1 MAVISRKERKKK
13 VKFRILLNV
22 GSNHTNN
29 FFQMNFRGE
38 LTLDMMPSNY
48 FSALKSNQKRKEI
61 QLVDM
66 SLTFSGHHNL

>member
-48 FSALKSNQKRKEI
+48 FSALKVIKKEKKYNW
-61 QLVDM
+61 
-66 SLTFSGHHNL
+66 LTCP